1 METGWNLIW
10 RGELVND
17 SPLTNKD
24 MELISTKEKIVKK
37 EGNKLTYIPVRDCRR
52 VRTIII

>member
-24 MELISTKEKIVKK
+24 MELISTKENIVKK
-37 EGNKLTYIPVRDCRR
+37 EGNKLTYIPVSSCRR

>member
-17 SPLTNKD
+17 SPLTTEE

-37 EGNKLTYIPVRDCRR
+37 EGNKLTYIPVSSCRK

>member
-37 EGNKLTYIPVRDCRR
+37 EGNKLAYIPVSDCRR